1 MRFASLGSGSRGN
14 GTLLE
19 NKNTCLLVD
28 CGFTLK
34 ETERRLSRL
43 GRRADD
49 LTAIVV
55 THEHSDHIKGVLP
68 LARKYGLSVYASNGT
83 AQYDAVANLPG
94 YREVNTHAVFSVGDI
109 DITPVAVPHDAR
121 EPCQYVFSDGK
132 RRLGLLTDL
141 GSITPFVC
149 EQYRQCDAL
158 ILEFN
163 HDCDLLARGPYPPSL
178 KNRVGGDWGH
188 LSNEQAADLLS
199 SVELERLQHIVMAH
213 ISEKNNTLALA
224 EAALRRVVASMDT
237 AISADQENGFDW
249 LAIA

>member
-28 CGFTLK
+28 CGFTVK
-34 ETERRLSRL
+34 ETERRLRRL
-43 GRRADD
+43 GRSADD
-49 LTAIVV
+49 LSAIVV

-68 LARKYGLSVYASNGT
+68 LARKYGLPVYASNGT
-83 AQYDAVANLPG
+83 AQYDTMAKLPG

-109 DITPVAVPHDAR
+109 EITPVAVPHDAR
-121 EPCQYVFSDGK
+121 EPCQYVFSNGK

-141 GSITPFVC
+141 GSITPFVS

-158 ILEFN
+158 VLEFN
-163 HDCDLLARGPYPPSL
+163 HDCNLLARGPYPPSL

-199 SVELERLQHIVMAH
+199 TVELERLQHIVMAH
-213 ISEKNNTLALA
+213 ISEKNNTVALA
-224 EAALRRVVASMDT
+224 EAALRQVVASMDT
-237 AISADQENGFDW
+237 AISADQEKGFDW

>member
-28 CGFTLK
+28 CGFTVK
-34 ETERRLSRL
+34 ETERRMRRL
-43 GRRADD
+43 GRSPED
-49 LTAIVV
+49 LSAILV

-68 LARKYGLSVYASNGT
+68 LARKYGVPVFASHGT
-83 AQYDAVANLPG
+83 AQYDTMVSLPG
-94 YREVNTHAVFSVGDI
+94 FREVNTHAVFSVGDI
-109 DITPVAVPHDAR
+109 TVTPVAVPHDAR
-121 EPCQYVFSDGK
+121 EPCQYVFADGE

-149 EQYRQCDAL
+149 EQYSRCDAL

-163 HDCDLLARGPYPPSL
+163 HDCDLLARGPYPPML

-188 LSNEQAADLLS
+188 LSNEQAADLLAN
-199 SVELERLQHIVMAH
+199 VERERLQHIVMAH
-213 ISEKNNTLALA
+213 ISEKNNTVALA
-224 EAALRRVVASMDT
+224 EAALRQAVASLDA
-237 AISADQENGFDW
+237 AISADQEAGFDW
-249 LAIA
+249 LTVS

>member
-19 NKNTCLLVD
+19 NGNTCLLVD

-34 ETERRLSRL
+34 ETERRLRRL
-43 GRRADD
+43 GRSPDD
-49 LTAIVV
+49 LSAILV

-68 LARKYGLSVYASNGT
+68 LARKYGVPVYASNGT
-83 AQYDAVANLPG
+83 AQYDTLAKLPG
-94 YREVNTHAVFSVGDI
+94 YREVNTHAVFRVGDI
-109 DITPVAVPHDAR
+109 EITPVAVPHDAR
-121 EPCQYVFSDGK
+121 EPCQYVFADGK

-149 EQYRQCDAL
+149 EQYSQCDAL
-158 ILEFN
+158 MLEFN
-163 HDCDLLARGPYPPSL
+163 HDCELLARGPYPPML

-188 LSNEQAADLLS
+188 LSNEQAADLLG
-199 SVELERLQHIVMAH
+199 SVQRERLQHIVMAH
-213 ISEKNNTLALA
+213 ISEKNNTVALA
-224 EAALRRVVASMDT
+224 EAALRQAMASLDT

-249 LAIA
+249 LEIA

>member
-68 LARKYGLSVYASNGT
+68 LARKYGLPVYASNGT

>member
-14 GTLLE
+14 GMLLE
-19 NKNTCLLVD
+19 NNNTRLLID
-28 CGFTLK
+28 CGFTVK

-43 GRRADD
+43 GISADS
-49 LTAIVV
+49 LSAIVV

-68 LARKYGLSVYASNGT
+68 LARKYGLPVYASNGT
-83 AQYDAVANLPG
+83 AQYDTLSKLPG

-109 DITPVAVPHDAR
+109 EITPVAVPHDAR
-121 EPCQYVFSDGK
+121 EPCQYVFSNGE

-141 GSITPFVC
+141 GSITPFVS
-149 EQYRQCDAL
+149 EQYRQCDSL
-158 ILEFN
+158 VLEFN
-163 HDCDLLARGPYPPSL
+163 HDCNLLARGPYPPSL

-188 LSNEQAADLLS
+188 LSNEQAADLLA

-213 ISEKNNTLALA
+213 ISEKNNTVALA
-224 EAALRRVVASMDT
+224 EAALRRVVEVGDT
-237 AISADQENGFDW
+237 LVSADQENGFDW